1 MVVLAAATDFVVFE
15 DNGCMV
21 VLAAAT
27 DFVVFEDNGCMVV
40 LAAPA
45 SIKVGMLKDD

>member
-1 MVVLAAATDFVVFE
+1 
-15 DNGCMV
+15 MV

-45 SIKVGMLKDD
+45 RIKVGMLKDD